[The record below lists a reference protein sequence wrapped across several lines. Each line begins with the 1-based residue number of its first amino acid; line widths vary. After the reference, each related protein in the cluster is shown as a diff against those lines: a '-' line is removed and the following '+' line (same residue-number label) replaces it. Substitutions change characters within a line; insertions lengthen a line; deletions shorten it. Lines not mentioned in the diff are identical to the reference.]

1 MVMAAVQ
8 TGRYHRSYKSE
19 LRLWKTTPQI
29 TRMVILAIVLVLIPL
44 VFDNYWMALVN
55 TALIA
60 SIGAIGLNILV
71 GFTGQISLGQGGFLA
86 VGAFTSAILTDRM
99 GVPVFFSILGAV
111 LLTAAVGMIFG
122 LPALRLKGLYLAIAT
137 LASQMVIIFVVRRWD
152 FLTEGQGFVEVRRLE
167 VFGFSIERANF
178 EQQWYMILL
187 VITILAAFIATNI
200 FRTGVGRSFM
210 AVRDQDIAASAIGVN
225 LTRAK
230 ITAFGVSNGFV
241 GLAGA
246 LMAHYTEIISWE
258 RFTLDVSIQ
267 YLAMIIVGGLG
278 SVAGS
283 IYGATFITF
292 LPVLTRM
299 MADEL
304 GGVAPTLRQQLPAF
318 EHAIFG
324 LTIIVFLILEPKGLN
339 RIWERIKEYFRYWP
353 FRY

>member
-1 MVMAAVQ
+1 MAAVE
-8 TGRYHRSYKSE
+8 TGRYHRSYASE
-19 LRLWKTTPQI
+19 LRLWNTTPQRV
-29 TRMVILAIVLVLIPL
+29 RMIVLAVVLIVLPL
-44 VFDNYWMALVN
+44 VLDNYWMALVN

-60 SIGAIGLNILV
+60 AIGAIGLNVLV

-86 VGAFTSAILTDRM
+86 VGAFTSAILTDRA
-99 GVPVFFSILGAV
+99 GVPAPLSIMGAV

-137 LASQMVIIFVVRRWD
+137 LASQTVIVFVVRRWD
-152 FLTEGQGFVEVRRLE
+152 WLTEGEGFVDVMRLE
-167 VFGFSIERANF
+167 VFGFSLSRANF
-178 EQQWYMILL
+178 DQQWYIILA
-187 VITILAAFIATNI
+187 VITILAALTATNL

-210 AVRDQDIAASAIGVN
+210 AIRDQDIAASAIGVN

-258 RFTLDVSIQ
+258 RFTLDVSIL

-278 SVAGS
+278 SVAGA
-283 IYGATFITF
+283 IYGAIFITF
-292 LPVLTRM
+292 LPVFSRM
-299 MADEL
+299 LADEL
-304 GGVAPTLRQQLPAF
+304 GGVAPVLSDQLPAF

-324 LTIIVFLILEPKGLN
+324 LTIIIFLIFEPKGLN
-339 RIWERIKEYFRYWP
+339 RIWQRIKEYFRFWP

>member
-1 MVMAAVQ
+1 M
-8 TGRYHRSYKSE
+8 
-19 LRLWKTTPQI
+19 
-29 TRMVILAIVLVLIPL
+29 LVLIPF
-44 VFDNYWMALVN
+44 VFDNYWMALFN

-137 LASQMVIIFVVRRWD
+137 LASQMVIIFIVRRWE
-152 FLTEGQGFVEVRRLE
+152 FLTEGRGFVDVMRLE
-167 VFGFSIERANF
+167 VFGFSITRANF
-178 EQQWYMILL
+178 EQQWYIILL
-187 VITILAAFIATNI
+187 VITIIAAFIATNI

-246 LMAHYTEIISWE
+246 LMAHY
-258 RFTLDVSIQ
+258 
-267 YLAMIIVGGLG
+267 
-278 SVAGS
+278 
-283 IYGATFITF
+283 
-292 LPVLTRM
+292 
-299 MADEL
+299 
-304 GGVAPTLRQQLPAF
+304 
-318 EHAIFG
+318 
-324 LTIIVFLILEPKGLN
+324 
-339 RIWERIKEYFRYWP
+339 
-353 FRY
+353 